1 MSQTFQDLYE
11 LYEDH
16 TGDDSAA
23 NTTMGKG
30 RINDTHKELLAL
42 HDWYFAETTEK
53 FTTAAS
59 DYQYNLPYNYGRM
72 VSVRIKIGD
81 VDYVLTE
88 VSNPDQWQ
96 SLHTYRETSTSDY
109 PIYFHIT
116 GDSMEIFP
124 IPTSAGDT
132 DNGTF
137 HYVRRV
143 VDMAADDYTTGT
155 ITTLANG
162 GTAITGNGS
171 TWTAAMVNRHFKIDA
186 DYQWYEISAFT
197 STTAITLKKAF
208 QGTAI
213 SAGSASYTIGE
224 MALIP
229 EDYHQLLWQQPVALY
244 WAMKK
249 EPDQSAYYQALYEK
263 GKKDFFN
270 AYSKRTRSQIIQPIR
285 RYRTPLPDAV
295 GANRWSEQTI
305 LWSDPNEF
313 HGGS

>member
-1 MSQTFQDLYE
+1 MSQTFQDLYG

-16 TGDDSAA
+16 TGDDTAA

-42 HDWYFAETTEK
+42 HDWFFAETTDS

-59 DYQYNLPYNYGRM
+59 DYQYNLPFNYGRM
-72 VSVRIKIGD
+72 VSVTVKIG
-81 VDYVLTE
+81 E
-88 VSNPDQWQ
+88 VHYNLQEVANPDQWQ
-96 SLHTYRETSTSDY
+96 SLQTYKETYTSDY
-109 PIYFHIT
+109 PRYYIVT
-116 GDSMEIFP
+116 GDSIEIYP
-124 IPTSAGDT
+124 IPSSAGDT

-143 VDMAADDYTTGT
+143 ADMSADDYTDGT

-162 GTAITGNGS
+162 GTAITGDSS
-171 TWTAAMVNRHFKIDA
+171 TWTAAMVGRYFKINA

-197 STTAITLKKAF
+197 SATAITLKKAF
-208 QGTAI
+208 HGTAI
-213 SAGSASYTIGE
+213 SAGTAAYTIGE
-224 MALIP
+224 MPFIP

-270 AYSKRTRSQIIQPIR
+270 AYSKRTRSQILQPIR
-285 RYRTPLPDAV
+285 RHRIPLPDAV
-295 GANRWSEQTI
+295 GANRWSEPTVI
-305 LWSDPNEF
+305 WSDPNEF